1 MIKKQ
6 YIVAILMLPFV
17 LFAQKATRESYVVK
31 HYKLAIREMNLYK
44 IPASITLAQGII
56 ETNNGTSRLA
66 VEGNN
71 HFGIKCQKV
80 WTGPTM
86 THDDDA
92 KGECFRVYT
101 SSEESYRDHSLFLTS
116 RDRYKRLF
124 SYDIKDY
131 KSWAYGLKEAGYAT
145 NPNYPQMLIK
155 HIEELK
161 LYEYDFFGTSN
172 SEIDTTNKKNLIT
185 PNSTLDSGQNIIES
199 GKNLVEGS
207 LKVALD
213 SIVTTFLPFVIV
225 NDNFSIEKVAAEKG
239 FTRRELMIFN
249 ECEGEQNLTKGQ
261 NFFLQRKEIKS
272 HIAVHEAKLGESIYD
287 ISQIYG
293 IKQESIRRFNKLENW
308 EQPQVGEAV
317 FLNSVRNTYMKTRTY
332 YELQSER
339 EKMQK
344 EKIENELKNTIKPQK
359 IYIHSS
365 KDSSVM
371 NDSPKMVIHIVK
383 AKETIFSLAKKYGC
397 KPAEIN
403 KWNNLDDA
411 PLQLG
416 QKLTIK
422 LNE

>member
-6 YIVAILMLPFV
+6 YVIALLMMPLV

-31 HYKLAIREMNLYK
+31 YYKMAIREMNLYK

-101 SSEESYRDHSLFLTS
+101 SADESYRDHSLFLTT
-116 RDRYKRLF
+116 RERYKRLF

-145 NPNYPQMLIK
+145 NPSYPQMLIK

-161 LYEYDFFGTSN
+161 LYEYDFFGTS
-172 SEIDTTNKKNLIT
+172 EGDLDTVKKDTTSKTKT
-185 PNSTLDSGQNIIES
+185 P
-199 GKNLVEGS
+199 K
-207 LKVALD
+207 D
-213 SIVTTFLPFVIV
+213 SIKTTLEGATKAVLDPNAKTYLSRVV
-225 NDNFSIEKVAAEKG
+225 VDDNFSIEQVAAEKG

-272 HIAVHEAKLGESIYD
+272 HIAVHEAKFGESIYD

-293 IKQESIRRFNKLENW
+293 VKQESIRKFNKLENW
-308 EQPQVGEAV
+308 EQPQAGEAV
-317 FLNSVRNTYMKTRTY
+317 FLSSVRNTYMKTRTY
-332 YELQSER
+332 FELQKER
-339 EKMQK
+339 EKLQR
-344 EKIENELKNTIKPQK
+344 EKIENDLRNTIKPQK
-359 IYIHSS
+359 IYIQSP
-365 KDSSVM
+365 KDSSAV
-371 NDSPKMVIHIVK
+371 SEAPKTIVHIVK

-397 KPAEIN
+397 TPAEIN
-403 KWNNLDDA
+403 KWNNLEDA

>member
-6 YIVAILMLPFV
+6 YVIALLMMPLV

-31 HYKLAIREMNLYK
+31 YYKMAIREMNLYK

-101 SSEESYRDHSLFLTS
+101 SADESYRDHSLFLTT
-116 RDRYKRLF
+116 RERYKRLF

-145 NPNYPQMLIK
+145 NPSYPQMLIK

-161 LYEYDFFGTSN
+161 LYEYDFFGTS
-172 SEIDTTNKKNLIT
+172 EGDLDTVKKDTTSKTKT
-185 PNSTLDSGQNIIES
+185 P
-199 GKNLVEGS
+199 K
-207 LKVALD
+207 D
-213 SIVTTFLPFVIV
+213 SIKTTLEGATKAVLDPNAKTYLSRVV
-225 NDNFSIEKVAAEKG
+225 VDDNFSIEQLAAEKG

-272 HIAVHEAKLGESIYD
+272 HIAVHEAKFGESIYD

-293 IKQESIRRFNKLENW
+293 VKQESIRKFNKLENW
-308 EQPQVGEAV
+308 EQPQAGEAV

-332 YELQSER
+332 FELQKER
-339 EKMQK
+339 EKLQR
-344 EKIENELKNTIKPQK
+344 EKIENDLRNTIKPQK
-359 IYIHSS
+359 IYIQSP
-365 KDSSVM
+365 KDSTAVS
-371 NDSPKMVIHIVK
+371 DAPKTVIHIVR

-397 KPAEIN
+397 TPAEIN

>member
-6 YIVAILMLPFV
+6 YVIALLMMPFV

-31 HYKLAIREMNLYK
+31 YYKMAIREMNLYK

-101 SSEESYRDHSLFLTS
+101 SADESYRDHSLFLTT
-116 RDRYKRLF
+116 RERYKRLF

-145 NPNYPQMLIK
+145 NPSYPQMLIK

-161 LYEYDFFGTSN
+161 LYEYDFFGTS
-172 SEIDTTNKKNLIT
+172 EGDLDTVKKDTTSKTKT
-185 PNSTLDSGQNIIES
+185 P
-199 GKNLVEGS
+199 K
-207 LKVALD
+207 D
-213 SIVTTFLPFVIV
+213 SIKTTLEGATKAVLDPNAKTYLSRVV
-225 NDNFSIEKVAAEKG
+225 VDDNFSIEQLAAEKG

-272 HIAVHEAKLGESIYD
+272 HIAVHEAKFGESIYD

-293 IKQESIRRFNKLENW
+293 VKQESIRKFNKLENW
-308 EQPQVGEAV
+308 EQPQAGEAV

-332 YELQSER
+332 FELQKER
-339 EKMQK
+339 EKLQR
-344 EKIENELKNTIKPQK
+344 EKIENDLRNTIKPQK
-359 IYIHSS
+359 IYIQSP
-365 KDSSVM
+365 KDSTAVS
-371 NDSPKMVIHIVK
+371 DAPKTVIHIVR

-397 KPAEIN
+397 TPAEIN

>member
-6 YIVAILMLPFV
+6 YVIALLMMPFV

-31 HYKLAIREMNLYK
+31 YYKMAIREMNLYK

-86 THDDDA
+86 THDDDE
-92 KGECFRVYT
+92 KGECFRVYA
-101 SSEESYRDHSLFLTS
+101 SADESYRDHSLFLTT
-116 RDRYKRLF
+116 RERYKRLF

-145 NPNYPQMLIK
+145 NPSYPQMLIK

-161 LYEYDFFGTSN
+161 LYEYDFFGTV
-172 SEIDTTNKKNLIT
+172 EGEVDTPKKEN
-185 PNSTLDSGQNIIES
+185 TLKPKLVIDSG
-199 GKNLVEGS
+199 KAPVEVS
-207 LKVALD
+207 LKAVLD
-213 SIVTTFLPFVIV
+213 PNAKTYLSRVVV
-225 NDNFSIEKVAAEKG
+225 DDNFSIEQVAAEKG

-272 HIAVHEAKLGESIYD
+272 HIAVHEAKFGESIYD

-293 IKQESIRRFNKLENW
+293 VKQESIRKFNKLENW
-308 EQPQVGEAV
+308 EQPQAGEAV

-332 YELQSER
+332 YELQKER
-339 EKMQK
+339 EKLQR
-344 EKIENELKNTIKPQK
+344 EKIENDLRNTIKPQK
-359 IYIHSS
+359 IYIQSP
-365 KDSSVM
+365 KDSSAVS
-371 NDSPKMVIHIVK
+371 DAPKTIIHIVK

-397 KPAEIN
+397 TPAEIN

>member
-6 YIVAILMLPFV
+6 YVISLLMMPFV

-31 HYKLAIREMNLYK
+31 YYKMAIREMNLYK

-101 SSEESYRDHSLFLTS
+101 SADESYRDHSLFLTT
-116 RDRYKRLF
+116 RERYKRLF

-145 NPNYPQMLIK
+145 NPSYPQMLIK

-161 LYEYDFFGTSN
+161 LYEYDFFGTS
-172 SEIDTTNKKNLIT
+172 EGDLDTVKKDTTSKTKT
-185 PNSTLDSGQNIIES
+185 P
-199 GKNLVEGS
+199 K
-207 LKVALD
+207 D
-213 SIVTTFLPFVIV
+213 SIKTTLEGATKAVLDPNAKTYLSRVV
-225 NDNFSIEKVAAEKG
+225 VDDNFSIEQVAAEKG

-272 HIAVHEAKLGESIYD
+272 HIAVHEAKFGESIYD

-293 IKQESIRRFNKLENW
+293 VKQESIRKFNKLENW
-308 EQPQVGEAV
+308 EQPQAGEAV

-332 YELQSER
+332 YELQKER
-339 EKMQK
+339 EKLQR
-344 EKIENELKNTIKPQK
+344 EKIENDLRNTIKPQK
-359 IYIHSS
+359 IYIQSP
-365 KDSSVM
+365 KDSSAV
-371 NDSPKMVIHIVK
+371 SEAPKTIVHIVK

-397 KPAEIN
+397 TPAEIN